1 MRILHTIPGR
11 NWGGMEQRTLEQVRW
26 LATHGHD
33 VWLAAP
39 ADGEPYRA
47 ALAEGLPLVSM
58 NFDRPWRPATVMA
71 LRRLVTTNRIDI
83 IDTHVT
89 RDAKAAIELAALFYL
104 AIVGSHQALS
114 RPVSPPQVKEFLKD
128 IIATYLIHRQTPPPG
143 KTRAYSKAK

>member
-89 RDAKAAIELAALFYL
+89 RDAKAAIACLDLCA
-104 AIVGSHQALS
+104 VVRS
-114 RPVSPPQVKEFLKD
+114 RHVNQPLRPTPVRRLQWRWLHDNHK
-128 IIATYLIHRQTPPPG
+128 
-143 KTRAYSKAK
+143 